1 MISLIDISPY
11 KFDHP
16 GGEGKPDWVHVVST
30 DSHSLLLYLVFQP
43 CIDVMFNLLQAP
55 VPDVYAGKYRN
66 DKHTSEELLELYTND
81 VKKLVD
87 ESASRGA
94 GVSCFIAESL
104 QSCGGQIILP
114 PNYLRTVYK

>member
-1 MISLIDISPY
+1 LYFSNFID
-11 KFDHP
+11 
-16 GGEGKPDWVHVVST
+16 G
-30 DSHSLLLYLVFQP
+30 LYF
-43 CIDVMFNLLQAP
+43 LLQAP

-87 ESASRGA
+87 ESASHGA
-94 GVSCFIAESL
+94 GISCFIAESL